1 MVTQG
6 RIDLIRIVIATAI
19 LLITIAFQSIANA
32 QTKVRFNWTSPAS
45 NLSGSWVA
53 YEEGFFKKHGLDV
66 EMLHI
71 PSTSRAIQ
79 TMLAGEVGFS
89 YIDGRNAVQAD
100 LRGAD
105 VVMLAGVAN
114 HFVFSL
120 MARPEIKR
128 VNDLKGK
135 KIGIT
140 RIGSSSHTVTL
151 WIMSRAGF
159 KPEDYQLVP
168 LVEVPNVL
176 TAIVAGQIDAGALSP
191 PTSFRARKAGLSE
204 LVDLSKEGLDY
215 VSVAIG
221 STRAYVKANEETTRR
236 LIRAYS
242 EAIGFLKS
250 NKTATMR
257 AIQKYARI
265 KDPEILEAT
274 YGEARTHIETVPY
287 VSRKGLETIISE
299 LAPNEPKAKQAKP
312 DDFIDHR
319 FVSQL
324 ETEGFFKGAVTK

>member
-1 MVTQG
+1 MRV
-6 RIDLIRIVIATAI
+6 VIGALLFAI
-19 LLITIAFQSIANA
+19 ASVSPSNA
-32 QTKVRFNWTSPAS
+32 QMKVRFNWTSPAS
-45 NLSGSWVA
+45 NLSASWVA
-53 YEEGFFKKHGLDV
+53 YEEGFFKKNGLEV

-79 TMLAGEVGFS
+79 TMMAGEIGFS
-89 YIDGRNAVQAD
+89 YTDGRNAVQAN
-100 LRGAD
+100 LSGVD

-120 MARPEIKR
+120 MARPEIKKISE
-128 VNDLKGK
+128 LKGR

-176 TAIVAGQIDAGALSP
+176 TAILAGQIDAGVLSP
-191 PTSFRARKAGLSE
+191 PTNFRARKAGLSE
-204 LVDLSKEGLDY
+204 LMDLSKEGPEY
-215 VSVAIG
+215 VSVAVG
-221 STRAYVKANEETTRR
+221 STRAYVRANEEITRR

-242 EAIGFLKS
+242 EAVGFLKA
-250 NKTATMR
+250 NKVATMR

-274 YGEARTHIETVPY
+274 YGEARTHIETIPY
-287 VSRKGLETIISE
+287 VSKKGIEAIIAE
-299 LAPNEPKAKQAKP
+299 LAATEPKAKQAKP
-312 DDFIDHR
+312 EDFIDHR

-324 ETEGFFKGAVTK
+324 EKEGFYKNAVVK